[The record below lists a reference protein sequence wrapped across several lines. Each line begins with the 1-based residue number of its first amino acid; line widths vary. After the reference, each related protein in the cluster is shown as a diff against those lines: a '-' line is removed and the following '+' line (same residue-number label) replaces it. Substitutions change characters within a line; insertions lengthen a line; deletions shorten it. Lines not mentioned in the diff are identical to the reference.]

1 MIKLS
6 RLADYGVVLMTR
18 MTEDTDGVHNT
29 LDMSVAT
36 GLPTPTVSK
45 VLATLARN
53 GLLVSVRGAKGGY
66 RLGRTPRGISV
77 ADIIIAIDGPIAL
90 TQCIEHSGDC
100 EVESLCPSRSGWHLI
115 NSTVR
120 EALEQVSL
128 ADLEAKMVM
137 FPPLDNEDEFP
148 RNQG

>member
-18 MTEDTDGVHNT
+18 MAEDTDEVHNA

-53 GLLVSVRGAKGGY
+53 GLLLSVRGAKGGY
-66 RLGRTPRGISV
+66 RLGRTPQGISV
-77 ADIIIAIDGPIAL
+77 ADIIIAFDGPIAL
-90 TQCIEHSGDC
+90 TQCIEHSGKC
-100 EVESLCPSRSGWHLI
+100 EVESTCPSRRGWHLI
-115 NSTVR
+115 NNTVR
-120 EALEQVSL
+120 QALEQVSL
-128 ADLEAKMVM
+128 ADIGAENVM
-137 FPPLDNEDEFP
+137 FPPLGNEDRFP
-148 RNQG
+148 RTPE